1 MKTQGRKTSVN
12 SLDKNSSGLRDDKE
26 SIDSQ
31 SEKRPGSRVIVIT
44 SGKGG
49 VGKTTTTANLG
60 TCLARVGQ
68 RVALIDADVGLRNLD
83 LLLGLENRVLY
94 TAMDVLNGGCKLEQ
108 ALIRD
113 KRWPTK
119 LSVLC
124 ISKNRQRYHLSRV
137 QMVMLVD
144 ALRQDYDFV
153 LIDCPAGIDVG
164 FFNAVGPAQEAIIVT
179 TPDITSIRDADR
191 VVGLLEADGL
201 TEAKLL
207 VNRVRPEMVSQEDM
221 MSVADVQEALGLP
234 LLGAI
239 PEDPQVIIS
248 TNRGEPL
255 ILKSQLTPSGFA
267 FQECAQQLVR
277 GGGTSGPEGR
287 QQGLLVRRPLH
298 WGALASQ
305 WLGRKAQR
313 TRLWVVE
320 ALTGCLEWL
329 GVLYTLSGP
338 GSGGAPP
345 PGQPEGADWDEDSLC
360 LRADTE
366 QGPSGHSKGPY
377 WHSMLSLRGK
387 PLLDV
392 LSVHGATVA

>member
-1 MKTQGRKTSVN
+1 MKAKAAV
-12 SLDKNSSGLRDDKE
+12 DPSS
-26 SIDSQ
+26 SS
-31 SEKRPGSRVIVIT
+31 SSRVIVIT

-60 TCLARVGQ
+60 TCLARLGQ

-144 ALRQDYDFV
+144 ALRQGYDFV

-221 MSVADVQEALGLP
+221 MSVADVQGALGLP

-255 ILKSQLTPSGFA
+255 VLRGQLTPSGIA
-267 FQECAQQLVR
+267 FQECAQQLVQ
-277 GGGTSGPEGR
+277 GGGTE
-287 QQGLLVRRPLH
+287 LLVRRHLH

-305 WLGRKAQR
+305 WLGSRASSAR
-313 TRLWVVE
+313 NWVVE

-329 GVLYTLSGP
+329 GVLHTPSSSY
-338 GSGGAPP
+338 
-345 PGQPEGADWDEDSLC
+345 PGQRGVLRGADSSASEEGGADWDEDSLC
-360 LRADTE
+360 LGSDAASQEDTR
-366 QGPSGHSKGPY
+366 QG
-377 WHSMLSLRGK
+377 
-387 PLLDV
+387 
-392 LSVHGATVA
+392 